1 MSIFTKK
8 DFNSDNGFQSTI
20 FGPIIW
26 SSLHIVSFNYPVKPT
41 DDDKK
46 NYKDWLFSWQ
56 YVLPCIY
63 CRQNFL
69 KNVEKTGF
77 NDKVMDNRETFSRFI
92 YDLHNCVNDMLG
104 KDIKISYNE
113 VRSRYENFRSRCSEK
128 ERTKEM
134 KAIEANVKK
143 EKGCSGSLYGVKS
156 KSIIKIVPGGS
167 KVDSFHMSEK
177 CRAKKSS
184 KLKK

>member
-8 DFNSDNGFQSTI
+8 DFNSGNGFQSAI

-26 SSLHIVSFNYPVKPT
+26 SSLHMISFNYPVEPT
-41 DDDKK
+41 VEDKK
-46 NYKDWLFSWQ
+46 NYKEWLFSWQ

-69 KNVEKTGF
+69 KNIEKTGY
-77 NDKVMDNRETFSRFI
+77 NDKVMNNRETFSRFI
-92 YDLHNCVNDMLG
+92 YNLHNCINDMLG

-128 ERTKEM
+128 ERTKEI
-134 KAIEANVKK
+134 KAIEAKSEK
-143 EKGCSGSLYGVKS
+143 EKGCDGSLYGVKS
-156 KSIIKIVPGGS
+156 KSIIKIVPNGS
-167 KVDSFHMSEK
+167 KAASFHVSDK
-177 CRAKKSS
+177 CKVKKLS
-184 KLKK
+184 KKK